1 MTASQGR
8 DPSASGDAL
17 RILVDGRDQGWIPVG
32 DRGLHYG
39 DGLFETIRIRDEKP
53 CLWNRHWARLCLGA
67 GRLGLPL
74 PPAERLMGEARRA
87 VAGLDEG
94 ILKLIITRGAGG
106 RGYRPPST
114 PKPRRILLS
123 YAGIPEDP
131 SLEVRGVSVRYC
143 KTPASVNPHLAGI
156 KHLNRLDAVLAR
168 HEWDD
173 PDIAEGLMREEG
185 GAIVGGT
192 MTNLFLWDGIGL
204 STPLVN
210 RSGIAGTV
218 RGLVLELATRHGIPC
233 VERSITAD
241 NVERAIG
248 LFLTNAR
255 IGVWPVCRLGGQTF
269 DPDHL
274 PGQLLGAIR
283 QAAQTSGWP
292 DPE

>member
-1 MTASQGR
+1 MTAYQAL
-8 DPSASGDAL
+8 DPFAFGGAL

-39 DGLFETIRIRDEKP
+39 DGLFETIRIRDGAP
-53 CLWNRHWARLCLGA
+53 CLWDRHWARLCLGA

-74 PPAERLMGEARRA
+74 PPAESLIGEARRA
-87 VAGLDEG
+87 IAGLDEG

-106 RGYRPPST
+106 RGYRPPSA
-114 PKPRRILLS
+114 PHPRRILLS
-123 YAGIPEDP
+123 YAGIPKGQSD
-131 SLEVRGVSVRYC
+131 EVCGVSVRYC
-143 KTPASVNPHLAGI
+143 KTPASVNPHLAGV
-156 KHLNRLDAVLAR
+156 KHLNRLDGVLAR
-168 HEWDD
+168 AEWDD

-192 MTNLFLWDGIGL
+192 MSNLFLWDGIGL
-204 STPLVN
+204 STPLVD

-218 RGLVLELATRHGIPC
+218 RGLAIELAARHEIPC
-233 VERSITAD
+233 VERSITPD
-241 NVERAIG
+241 DVEHALG

-274 PGQLLGAIR
+274 PGHLLGAIR

-292 DPE
+292 DSE